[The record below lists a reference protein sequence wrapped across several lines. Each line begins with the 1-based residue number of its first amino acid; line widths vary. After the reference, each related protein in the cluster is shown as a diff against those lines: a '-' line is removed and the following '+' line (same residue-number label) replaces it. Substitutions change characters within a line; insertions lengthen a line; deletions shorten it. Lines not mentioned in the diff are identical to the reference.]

1 MDSQRLK
8 EIFEKDGSF
17 VIVVGSAYTIDE
29 MGASLALY
37 LALSAKGRDVSIVS
51 SKQPLVEVSNLV
63 GINKVKSQ
71 AESKGGDLIV
81 SFPYRD
87 NEIGKVS
94 YTLEGGFLNIIVKPK
109 DNQLSFGEK
118 DVVFKRPAELP
129 SVIIA
134 VGVKKLSEMS
144 SFFNI
149 EGLKDTTIV
158 NIDKI
163 GNNEGYGDAVM
174 IGQNSSSVS
183 EQVADLLLAL
193 SIPIDQDMAQNLMTG
208 IISAT
213 GNFQSPKTSSLA
225 FEMAGILLRSGAH
238 REIQRQRQQEFQPRP
253 QRITAPIQYN
263 QRVIQPQPF
272 KQRVPETSVN
282 KQETPPDWLAPKI
295 YKGSTNVE

>member
-1 MDSQRLK
+1 M
-8 EIFEKDGSF
+8 
-17 VIVVGSAYTIDE
+17 
-29 MGASLALY
+29 
-37 LALSAKGRDVSIVS
+37 
-51 SKQPLVEVSNLV
+51 EVSNLV
-63 GINKVKSQ
+63 GINRVKSRI
-71 AESKGGDLIV
+71 ESKGGDLVV

-109 DNQLSFGEK
+109 ESRLSFGEN
-118 DVVFKRPAELP
+118 DVVFKRSAETP
-129 SVIIA
+129 SVLIT
-134 VGVKKLSEMS
+134 VGVKKLSELS

-158 NIDKI
+158 NIDRI
-163 GNNEGYGDAVM
+163 GNNEGFGDVVI

-193 SIPIDQDMAQNLMTG
+193 SYPIDQDISQNLMSG

-225 FEMAGILLRSGAH
+225 FEMAGILLRNGAQ
-238 REIQRQRQQEFQPRP
+238 REIPRPVQQRPQQRLQAVTQPFPYDQSIGQQQPQVRQQQPIQQNQQQRQ
-253 QRITAPIQYN
+253 
-263 QRVIQPQPF
+263 
-272 KQRVPETSVN
+272 PESLVD
-282 KQETPPDWLAPKI
+282 KGGEAPPDWLAPKI